1 MTSPVYRDARPALFG
16 IAALVILIDRLSK
29 MWIVSHLR
37 IGQTINVITGVFRIS
52 HVMNTGAA
60 FSLFAEWSNP
70 THLRWGLEAFSI
82 MAIVAVFVLILTT
95 GRRFT
100 LTGLAFALIL
110 GGAIGNLYD
119 RFRYEYVTDFLE
131 VKIVH
136 YHWPDFNFADSCI
149 TIAACLLVLEIFKAA
164 RRNFGITAVPE

>member
-1 MTSPVYRDARPALFG
+1 MTTRLYRDARPALFG
-16 IAALVILIDRLSK
+16 IAALVILIDRLTK
-29 MWIVSHLR
+29 LWVIKHLHL
-37 IGQTINVITGVFRIS
+37 GQTINVITGVFRIS

-60 FSLFAEWSNP
+60 FSHFAEWADP
-70 THLRWGLEAFSI
+70 KHLRWGLEAFSI
-82 MAIVAVFVLILTT
+82 MAIVAVFTLLVTA

-100 LTGLAFALIL
+100 LTTLAFALIL

-119 RFRYEYVTDFLE
+119 RFRFQYVTDFLE

-149 TIAACLLVLEIFKAA
+149 TIAACLLVLEIFKPPAE
-164 RRNFGITAVPE
+164 TSE

>member
-16 IAALVILIDRLSK
+16 IAALVILIDRLTK
-29 MWIVSHLR
+29 MWIIKHLLV
-37 IGQTINVITGVFRIS
+37 GQTINVVPGVFRIS
-52 HVMNTGAA
+52 HVLNTGAA

-70 THLRWGLEAFSI
+70 IHLRWGLEAFSI
-82 MAIVAVFVLILTT
+82 MAIVALLALLLTS

-100 LTGLAFALIL
+100 LTTLAFAMIL

-149 TIAACLLVLEIFKAA
+149 SIAACMLVLEIFKPQAE
-164 RRNFGITAVPE
+164 TADPE